1 MTYVHT
7 AAHNQWISR
16 PADERFG
23 SLEALHEATTHH
35 KAAAVEA
42 VGVDLRKLTVAMRDF
57 GDRMLEPVLI
67 GETGKEARFTNHGF
81 KQLATRI
88 GAPANYLRT
97 LPGELVTANF
107 NYGLSHSD
115 ASDDALLFAKNGEL
129 RLRAALS
136 GSYRR
141 IWNADITERLLSM
154 TALYPQW
161 QPAPA
166 AFDGS
171 RGLYASDE
179 DMFAFLV
186 DNNRR
191 IFETG
196 PAGGLS
202 RGFMVSNSEV
212 GTGSFVITTFMYE
225 YVCGNH
231 RVWGV
236 SNQKELRIRHV
247 GNADAS
253 AFDQLGVE
261 LTKYADG
268 SAKDDEAAVTRMQ
281 TKVLA
286 SSKEELLDMVFGL
299 RINGLSRRVIEQSYE
314 LAETREDWYGNPRSV
329 WGLTGGMTEVARDL
343 PNANDRVAL
352 ERAAGKVMALAL

>member
-16 PADERFG
+16 PADERFA

-35 KAAAVEA
+35 KSVAVEA
-42 VGVDLRKLTVAMRDF
+42 VGVNLAKLTVAMRDN
-57 GDRMLEPVLI
+57 EPVLI

-81 KQLATRI
+81 KQLAARV

-97 LPGELVTANF
+97 LPGELVVANF
-107 NYGLSHSD
+107 NHGLVNST
-115 ASDDALLFAKNGEL
+115 AQDDALLFAKNGEM

-141 IWNADITERLLSM
+141 IWNSDITERLIAM
-154 TALYPQW
+154 TALYPMW

-191 IFETG
+191 IFERG

-212 GTGSFVITTFMYE
+212 GTGAFVITTFFYE

-247 GNADAS
+247 GNAAAS
-253 AFDQLGVE
+253 AFNELGVE
-261 LTKYADG
+261 LTKYADS
-268 SAKDDEAAVTRMQ
+268 SAKDDEAAITRMQ

-286 SSKEELLDMVFGL
+286 SSKDELLDMVFGL
-299 RINGLSRRVIEQSYE
+299 RINGLSRRTIEQSYD
-314 LAETREDWYGNPRSV
+314 LAVQREDWYGSPHSV

-343 PNANDRVAL
+343 PNATDRVAL
-352 ERAAGKVMALAL
+352 ERAASKVMALAV